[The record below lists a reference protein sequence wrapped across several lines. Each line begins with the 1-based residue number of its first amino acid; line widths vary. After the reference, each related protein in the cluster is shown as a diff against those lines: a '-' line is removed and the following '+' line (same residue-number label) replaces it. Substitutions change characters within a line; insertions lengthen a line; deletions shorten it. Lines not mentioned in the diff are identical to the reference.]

1 MTDAPNQQ
9 GNGLPMPT
17 STMLRSRYVSDSV
30 ETMSPARLLVALY
43 DRLVLDLDRA
53 DAAIVTNDIA
63 GAHNALVHAQDIVS
77 ELLNTLD
84 FDAWAASA
92 QLASVYEYVIEQLV
106 MANVQKDAAIVAEC
120 REIIQPLRDAWRQA
134 AGVVGVATP
143 PITAA

>member
-1 MTDAPNQQ
+1 MTDAPNEQ

-17 STMLRSRYVSDSV
+17 TTMLRSRYVSDSV

-53 DAAIVTNDIA
+53 DAAIVANDIA

-84 FDAWAASA
+84 FDAWAAGA

-106 MANVQKDAAIVAEC
+106 KANVQKDAAIVAGC
-120 REIIQPLRDAWRQA
+120 RELIEPLRDAWREA

-143 PITAA
+143 PINAA